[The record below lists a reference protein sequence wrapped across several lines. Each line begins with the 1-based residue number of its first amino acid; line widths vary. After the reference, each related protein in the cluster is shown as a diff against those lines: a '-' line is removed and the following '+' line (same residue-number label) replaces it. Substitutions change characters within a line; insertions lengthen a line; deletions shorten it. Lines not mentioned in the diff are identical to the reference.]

1 MNQGPAN
8 SSYFQEEDTQN
19 TALAMFA
26 ASTSRDAS
34 PEGIRNDG
42 ANNSLLNNR
51 DIMNSTTSVDPN
63 NSLTTVNK
71 LNSRLYTKLQV
82 NASALG
88 KRFTHKSAPRVP
100 PSNHTSGM
108 GHYAVSHHRLSGNG
122 FDSSSQRSDQAAG
135 RKNALAIETTGAAN
149 GHENLDDA

>member
-71 LNSRLYTKLQV
+71 LNSRLYTKL
-82 NASALG
+82 
-88 KRFTHKSAPRVP
+88 
-100 PSNHTSGM
+100 
-108 GHYAVSHHRLSGNG
+108 
-122 FDSSSQRSDQAAG
+122 
-135 RKNALAIETTGAAN
+135 
-149 GHENLDDA
+149 

>member
-26 ASTSRDAS
+26 ALTSRDAS

-71 LNSRLYTKLQV
+71 LNSRLYTKL
-82 NASALG
+82 
-88 KRFTHKSAPRVP
+88 
-100 PSNHTSGM
+100 
-108 GHYAVSHHRLSGNG
+108 
-122 FDSSSQRSDQAAG
+122 
-135 RKNALAIETTGAAN
+135 
-149 GHENLDDA
+149 